1 MEIILLQQAKD
12 LGRTRYFTGVPCN
25 RGHIDE
31 RLVSSRSCVTC
42 TRDKIAKYRVDNRES
57 LLARK
62 RKAQNEYRSKYP
74 DKVRAT
80 VKATTQKHR
89 VARNAEKAAW
99 ARKNKGRVLAWTR
112 ARQLDKAKRTPA
124 WLTPEDKW
132 LIEEMYDLAAKRTQ
146 ATGVSWHVDHK
157 YPLRGE
163 AVSGLH
169 VPLNL
174 QVILGSE
181 NSRKGNRVVHA

>member
-1 MEIILLQQAKD
+1 MEIILLQQARD

-31 RLVSSRSCVTC
+31 RLVSSRSCVVC
-42 TRDKIAKYRVDNRES
+42 TRNKIAKYRVDNRES
-57 LLARK
+57 LLIRK
-62 RKAQNEYRSKYP
+62 RKAQKEYRNKHP
-74 DKVRAT
+74 DRVRAT
-80 VKATTQKHR
+80 AKASTKKHR
-89 VARNAEKAAW
+89 VARNAEKAVW

-112 ARQLDKAKRTPA
+112 ARQLDKAKRTPS

-132 LIEEMYDLAAKRTQ
+132 LIEEVYDLAAKRTQ
-146 ATGVSWHVDHK
+146 ATGIPWHVDHK
-157 YPLRGE
+157 YPLRGKTI
-163 AVSGLH
+163 SGLH

-181 NSRKGNRVVHA
+181 NSRKGNRVIYA